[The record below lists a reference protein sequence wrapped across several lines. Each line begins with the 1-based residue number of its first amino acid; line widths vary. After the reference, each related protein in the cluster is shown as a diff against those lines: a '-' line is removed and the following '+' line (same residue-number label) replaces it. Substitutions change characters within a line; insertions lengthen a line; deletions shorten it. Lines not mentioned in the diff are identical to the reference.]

1 MAVMRGIYAKSYP
14 GSAPEQTIKSHH
26 LWGNAM
32 IRKTALALLLAAA
45 GVNAHALPSPALSA
59 GDIAFTSFNADE
71 DGLSFVALANIAAG
85 TTIYFADNEWTG
97 TAFNTGES
105 FNQWVSGANTIA
117 AGTVVRFSAYDKTT
131 LSASVGTLS
140 RVTVSGSSNWGI
152 ANDKETIYAYQGSA
166 TAPTTFLAAVTNGDF
181 AVDGSLS
188 GTGLTQG
195 VNAIRLNAL
204 STSSTPDY
212 AEYTGSRSSQTSFS
226 GYLSMVNN
234 PANWVVD
241 TTNGSYASTVPNTTA
256 FTLAVPEPESYA
268 MLLAGLGL
276 MGFIARRRSAR

>member
-1 MAVMRGIYAKSYP
+1 M
-14 GSAPEQTIKSHH
+14 
-26 LWGNAM
+26 L
-32 IRKTALALLLAAA
+32 RKTALALLLAAA
-45 GVNAHALPSPALSA
+45 GVNAHAALSA

-71 DGLSFVALANIAAG
+71 DGLSFVALANISAN

-105 FNQWVSGANTIA
+105 FNQWISGANSIS
-117 AGTVVRFSAYDKTT
+117 AGTVVRFSAYEKTT

-152 ANDKETIYAYQGSA
+152 ANDKETVYAYLGNSA

-181 AVDGSLS
+181 ATDGSLS
-188 GTGLTQG
+188 GTSLTQG

-204 STSSTPDY
+204 NTSATPDY

-226 GYLSMVNN
+226 SYLSMVNN

-241 TTNGSYASTVPNTTA
+241 TTNGSYASTLPNTTA
-256 FTLAVPEPESYA
+256 FTLAVPEPKNYA

-276 MGFIARRRSAR
+276 MGFIARRRSNR